1 MYVNSVYPATLIP
14 SKIKTNGDI
23 SIENEVSPNSYKYI
37 S

>member
-1 MYVNSVYPATLIP
+1 MYVNSVYPATLFP
-14 SKIKTNGDI
+14 SKIKINGDI